1 MATSLLIP
9 FLITT
14 LFLAIICI
22 GILFFYLAKSR
33 RLISENRE
41 HCRDFEKII
50 SDHKQVQEALR
61 QSERRAS
68 ALLGAIP
75 DMVFQLDNQGIYLD
89 YKADSAD
96 LYAQSVDT
104 IIGKK
109 NRDMMPADF
118 ADLVD
123 DKISQTLTS
132 GKMTTFEYQLEMV
145 GKGITDYEARMTKS
159 GENQVTTIVRN
170 VTELKQA
177 RKDLQNA
184 NEELENRVAERTLEL
199 QKSHNQLLHGE
210 KLAAIGR
217 LSASITHEL
226 SNPLHGVMAV
236 LKGLQRRGVSDEE
249 DSGLIDMSVTEC
261 VRMKNLIKSLQSFN
275 KPSSGRVASVNI
287 HELIDNILLLGK
299 SQYKSKKINI
309 KTNYAPD
316 MIPIMG
322 IIDQLKQVILNLL
335 NNAVYA
341 CDGSGTITI
350 RTAVISQNRITIEIE
365 DTGKG
370 IESAHLDKIFDPF
383 FTTKTEK
390 EGSGLGLSISY
401 GIIKKHGGRID
412 FENKSDRG
420 AIFTLTL
427 PITGITNA

>member
-1 MATSLLIP
+1 
-9 FLITT
+9 
-14 LFLAIICI
+14 
-22 GILFFYLAKSR
+22 
-33 RLISENRE
+33 
-41 HCRDFEKII
+41 
-50 SDHKQVQEALR
+50 
-61 QSERRAS
+61 
-68 ALLGAIP
+68 
-75 DMVFQLDNQGIYLD
+75 MVFQLDNQGIYLD